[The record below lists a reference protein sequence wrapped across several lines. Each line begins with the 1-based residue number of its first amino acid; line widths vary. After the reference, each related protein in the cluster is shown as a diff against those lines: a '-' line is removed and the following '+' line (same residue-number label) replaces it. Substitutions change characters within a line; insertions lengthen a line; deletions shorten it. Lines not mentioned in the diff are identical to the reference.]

1 MSRPLTPAKG
11 DPMPQTREYWEKRA
25 DMDQALILKQRD
37 EIGRLKY
44 KVNQLEQKVKKLKT

>member
-1 MSRPLTPAKG
+1 
-11 DPMPQTREYWEKRA
+11 MPQTREYWEKRA